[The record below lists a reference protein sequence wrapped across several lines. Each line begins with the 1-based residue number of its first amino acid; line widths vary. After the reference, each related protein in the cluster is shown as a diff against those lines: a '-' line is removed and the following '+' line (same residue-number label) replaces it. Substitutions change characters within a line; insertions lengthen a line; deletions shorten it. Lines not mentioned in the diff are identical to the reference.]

1 MIYDDYLYQAEL
13 QRWVLEADVAW
24 SRVDASLAL
33 QQPELLEEVRD
44 SAIIESYFPLYTMKL
59 VQAIWDRVDAT
70 AVFSIQLYES
80 YKHFYALNRYLEIV
94 GYRPLDEADIV
105 ETRRKN
111 LGNPVPEAIAELTR
125 YMMSEHFAAYFFM
138 RLSRQ
143 AREPVL
149 QQISAWIAK
158 DEVRHAQF
166 AFDILSDRLR
176 EDPTVSET
184 ILNAAL
190 RFRHVGSDVVEQV
203 PVAEKN
209 DLGAILSINK
219 KVERLCGKKMTAH
232 AQDQIRNQMKGLHH
246 ATI

>member
-1 MIYDDYLYQAEL
+1 MIYDDYLHQAEL

-24 SRVDASLAL
+24 SRVDAAVAL

-44 SAIIESYFPLYTMKL
+44 SAIIESYFPLYTTNL
-59 VQAIWDRVDAT
+59 VRAIWDQVDAT

-94 GYRPLDEADIV
+94 DYRPLDESDIIA
-105 ETRRKN
+105 TRRQN
-111 LGNPVPEAIAELTR
+111 LNNPVPEAIAELTR

-149 QQISAWIAK
+149 QQIAAWIAK

-166 AFDILSDRLR
+166 AFEILSARLR
-176 EDPTVSET
+176 DDPSVADR
-184 ILNAAL
+184 ILDAAL
-190 RFRHVGSDVVEQV
+190 RFRHVGADVVEQV

-232 AQDQIRNQMKGLHH
+232 AQEQIRNQMKGLEH
-246 ATI
+246 ATV

>member
-1 MIYDDYLYQAEL
+1 MIYDDYLHQAEL

-24 SRVDASLAL
+24 SQIDIPLAM

-59 VQAIWDRVDAT
+59 VGVIWDQVDAT

-80 YKHFYALNRYLEIV
+80 YKHFYALNRYLEIT
-94 GYRPLDEADIV
+94 GYRPLDEEDIIA
-105 ETRRKN
+105 TRRKN
-111 LGNPVPEAIAELTR
+111 LGNPAPEPVAELTR

-149 QQISAWIAK
+149 SRIAAWIAK

-166 AFDILSDRLR
+166 AFEILSARLR
-176 EDPTVSET
+176 ENPSLAET
-184 ILNAAL
+184 ILDAAL
-190 RFRHVGSDVVEQV
+190 HFRHVGADVVEEV

-232 AQDQIRNQMKGLHH
+232 AQHQIRKQMKGNH

>member
-1 MIYDDYLYQAEL
+1 MIYDDYLHQAEL

-24 SRVDASLAL
+24 SRVDASVAL
-33 QQPELLEEVRD
+33 QQPELLNEVRD
-44 SAIIESYFPLYTMKL
+44 SAIIESYFPLYTTNL
-59 VQAIWDRVDAT
+59 VRAIWDQVDAT

-94 GYRPLDEADIV
+94 GYRPLDESDIIA
-105 ETRRKN
+105 TRRQN
-111 LGNPVPEAIAELTR
+111 LDNPLPEPISELTR

-149 QQISAWIAK
+149 QQIAAWIAK
-158 DEVRHAQF
+158 DEVRHTQF
-166 AFDILSDRLR
+166 AFEILSARLR
-176 EDPTVSET
+176 EDPTVADR
-184 ILNAAL
+184 ILDSAH
-190 RFRHVGSDVVEQV
+190 RFRHVGADVVEQV

-219 KVERLCGKKMTAH
+219 KIERLCGKKMTAH
-232 AQDQIRNQMKGLHH
+232 AQEQIRNQMKGLEH
-246 ATI
+246 ATV

>member
-1 MIYDDYLYQAEL
+1 MIYDDYLHQAEL

-24 SRVDASLAL
+24 SRVDVSVAL

-44 SAIIESYFPLYTMKL
+44 SAIIESYFPLYTTNL
-59 VQAIWDRVDAT
+59 VKAIWDQVDAT

-105 ETRRKN
+105 ETRRRN
-111 LGNPVPEAIAELTR
+111 LGNPVPEAVAELTR

-149 QQISAWIAK
+149 QQIAAWIAK

-166 AFDILSDRLR
+166 AFEILSARLR
-176 EDPTVSET
+176 EDSSVSER
-184 ILNAAL
+184 ILDAAL
-190 RFRHVGSDVVEQV
+190 RFRHVGADVVEQV

-232 AQDQIRNQMKGLHH
+232 AQDQIRNQMKGLDH
-246 ATI
+246 ATV

>member
-13 QRWVLEADVAW
+13 QRWVLEADIAW
-24 SRVDASLAL
+24 SQVDVALAL
-33 QQPELLEEVRD
+33 KQPELLEEVRD

-94 GYRPLDEADIV
+94 GYRPLEEADIV

-111 LGNPVPEAIAELTR
+111 LDQPVPEAIAELTR

-149 QQISAWIAK
+149 QQLAAWIAK

-166 AFDILSDRLR
+166 AFDLLSARLR
-176 EDPTVSET
+176 EDPSVSSR
-184 ILNAAL
+184 ILDAAL
-190 RFRHVGSDVVEQV
+190 NFRHVGADVVDQV

-209 DLGAILSINK
+209 ELGAILSINK
-219 KVERLCGKKMTAH
+219 KIERLCGKKMTAH
-232 AQDQIRNQMKGLHH
+232 AQDQIRNQRKDHHH